1 MELIQPLYDI
11 VKNMCTPICRRVDYA
26 INLSKNFTELSGR
39 VKKLCDRRDDIIYKI
54 DLVNLQKGPTRE
66 CNGWLE
72 RVDEI
77 DKKTKEDEQL
87 IGKRCFNGWFPDV
100 ISRVK
105 LGKHVVE
112 MIEQVKEL
120 QEESRFEDGF
130 VIDLPPNA
138 LIMGNSTNL
147 TLQKIRDSIRDEGVQ
162 KIGIWGMGG
171 VGKTTLMNVL
181 NNEPEIQ
188 TMFHIVIWVTVSKS
202 WSIRKIQDE
211 VALRLSLPDVKD
223 KPDYRVSIMLF
234 EKLKG
239 KKYLLLLDDVWEE
252 VDLSRVGIPSTSQEK
267 GCKIVLTTRD
277 IRVCRKMITDKD
289 IKVEVLDESEAWEL
303 FNSKAGGISLLPT
316 IKPIAEKIVRKCG
329 GLPLALKVAGGVLR
343 MVEDVSMWRNFLNKL
358 NSPAMSYIEDMN
370 EDVFRSL
377 KVSYDVLK
385 DDSIKN
391 CFLYCGLY
399 PEDAKIKKSRLITY
413 WGAEGFLWS
422 KGTLEDAY
430 DDGCAKLHDLIG
442 ASLLEKCE
450 DEKHV
455 KMHDVVRDLVLMMTS
470 AGEEESRFMVRA
482 GLLQEIPDDK
492 EWEEASRISF
502 MDAEGYKLPEKPK
515 CPKLS
520 TLLLRR
526 RQYDLS
532 PLKAIPEC
540 FFNHMPNLRLLDLS
554 RNGIS
559 SLPSSISNLV
569 NLRLLDL
576 SRSGISSLPSSISNL
591 VNLRVLLLKGC
602 EYLQALPQEVGVLQ
616 RLEVLHVSRA
626 NKMPYHPSEMWK
638 LTSLKSLKFSPL
650 TLTVPKD
657 EMVPC
662 SVTISRL
669 SLLQELSI
677 KRMKGDDEESL
688 ETFAKGVSS
697 LTRLSSLKFHFTT
710 RNCLKH
716 FLHNSQPWRDSTIQ
730 KFHLYVGKL
739 KGPYHLTQS
748 ITKLFERS
756 LSFVPE
762 YEDDGGGVTCEEIK
776 EVLIRSECF
785 YLSGCETLQILSEL
799 GAERVNGLKGLSVY
813 SGKHEYMI
821 DEDGLRGDV
830 FENLEYLRLITL
842 HHFRGIGCDKLPMQ
856 LSSSTNS
863 FTKLKDL
870 QILRCEFMKKVFSWG
885 LIPQL
890 LNLESLKIWFC
901 SEMEEIISADFD
913 EREEDN
919 KRLEHVN
926 LPKLKLLALHHLRE
940 LVGFSKRKR
949 NHLYLHCPSLEEVT
963 FYKCP
968 KLEIFPF
975 GIDGAPHLR
984 KIKGELKWWE
994 ALKWKDDAT
1003 KSRFAPLFQIYQ

>member
-11 VKNMCTPICRRVDYA
+11 AKNMCTPICRRVDYA

-54 DLVNLQKGPTRE
+54 DLVKLQKGPTRE

-77 DKKTKEDEQL
+77 DKKAKEDEQL

-130 VIDLPPNA
+130 VIDLPPKIVEERPADA

-162 KIGIWGMGG
+162 KIGIWGMGR

-277 IRVCRKMITDKD
+277 IRVCRKMITDKE
-289 IKVEVLDESEAWEL
+289 IKVEVLAQSEARKL

-316 IKPIAEKIVRKCG
+316 IKPIAEKIVSKCG

-343 MVEDVSMWRNFLNKL
+343 MVEDVSVWRNFLNKL
-358 NSPAMSYIEDMN
+358 NSPAMSYMEDMN
-370 EDVFRSL
+370 EDVFKSL
-377 KVSYDVLK
+377 KVSYDALK

-399 PEDAKIKKSRLITY
+399 PEDKKIKKSWLITY
-413 WGAEGFLWS
+413 WRAEGFLWS
-422 KGTLEDAY
+422 KGTLKDAY

-442 ASLLEKCE
+442 ASLLENCE

-470 AGEEESRFMVRA
+470 AGGEESRFMVRA
-482 GLLQEIPDDK
+482 GLPMSVQEIPDDK
-492 EWEEASRISF
+492 EWEEACRISF

-520 TLLLRR
+520 TLLL
-526 RQYDLS
+526 QPKCPKL
-532 PLKAIPEC
+532 AIPEC
-540 FFNHMPNLRLLDLS
+540 FFNHMPNLR
-554 RNGIS
+554 
-559 SLPSSISNLV
+559 V
-569 NLRLLDL
+569 LDL

-591 VNLRVLLLKGC
+591 VNLRALLLNGC
-602 EYLQALPQEVGVLQ
+602 YHLQALPQEVSVL
-616 RLEVLHVSRA
+616 
-626 NKMPYHPSEMWK
+626 
-638 LTSLKSLKFSPL
+638 
-650 TLTVPKD
+650 
-657 EMVPC
+657 
-662 SVTISRL
+662 
-669 SLLQELSI
+669 
-677 KRMKGDDEESL
+677 
-688 ETFAKGVSS
+688 
-697 LTRLSSLKFHFTT
+697 
-710 RNCLKH
+710 
-716 FLHNSQPWRDSTIQ
+716 
-730 KFHLYVGKL
+730 
-739 KGPYHLTQS
+739 
-748 ITKLFERS
+748 
-756 LSFVPE
+756 
-762 YEDDGGGVTCEEIK
+762 
-776 EVLIRSECF
+776 
-785 YLSGCETLQILSEL
+785 
-799 GAERVNGLKGLSVY
+799 
-813 SGKHEYMI
+813 
-821 DEDGLRGDV
+821 
-830 FENLEYLRLITL
+830 
-842 HHFRGIGCDKLPMQ
+842 
-856 LSSSTNS
+856 
-863 FTKLKDL
+863 
-870 QILRCEFMKKVFSWG
+870 
-885 LIPQL
+885 
-890 LNLESLKIWFC
+890 
-901 SEMEEIISADFD
+901 
-913 EREEDN
+913 
-919 KRLEHVN
+919 
-926 LPKLKLLALHHLRE
+926 
-940 LVGFSKRKR
+940 
-949 NHLYLHCPSLEEVT
+949 
-963 FYKCP
+963 
-968 KLEIFPF
+968 
-975 GIDGAPHLR
+975 
-984 KIKGELKWWE
+984 
-994 ALKWKDDAT
+994 
-1003 KSRFAPLFQIYQ
+1003 